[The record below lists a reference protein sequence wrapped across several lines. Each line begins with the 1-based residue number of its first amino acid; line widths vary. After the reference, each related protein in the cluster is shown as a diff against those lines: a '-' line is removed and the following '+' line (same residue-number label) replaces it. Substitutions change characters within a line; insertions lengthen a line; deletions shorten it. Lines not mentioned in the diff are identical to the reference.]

1 MMDCT
6 LLGATQN
13 SHAKDSAHAPQLK
26 ENRLFPFTCSVVETY
41 NRFCFCS
48 ATLHVLC
55 LIRSKLHDLK
65 RQRKER
71 LGELLQVICSALTRA
86 VRVTDTRLHRISVVK

>member
-1 MMDCT
+1 MYE
-6 LLGATQN
+6 AP
-13 SHAKDSAHAPQLK
+13 AHHLSQ
-26 ENRLFPFTCSVVETY
+26 
-41 NRFCFCS
+41 CS

-71 LGELLQVICSALTRA
+71 VGELLQVIPAVWHTRERLNAL
-86 VRVTDTRLHRISVVK
+86 SSF

>member
-13 SHAKDSAHAPQLK
+13 SHAKDSVHAPQLK
-26 ENRLFPFTCSVVETY
+26 ENRLFPLTCSVVETN

-71 LGELLQVICSALTRA
+71 LGELLQVGGANVFPVCSARCPFAPLYP
-86 VRVTDTRLHRISVVK
+86 

>member
-1 MMDCT
+1 M
-6 LLGATQN
+6 
-13 SHAKDSAHAPQLK
+13 SH
-26 ENRLFPFTCSVVETY
+26 CSL
-41 NRFCFCS
+41 CS

-71 LGELLQVICSALTRA
+71 LTELLQVEHQAFM
-86 VRVTDTRLHRISVVK
+86 